1 MKKVNKV
8 KKVGDKITWNEGGLK
23 GIKEYTIKKV
33 VVREDRNRF
42 EYYVS
47 NTKSFLYP
55 IREDIISKR
64 GFKYTSIIGF

>member
-1 MKKVNKV
+1 MKQLNKV
-8 KKVGDKITWNEGGLK
+8 KKVGDKITWNAGGLK

-47 NTKSFLYP
+47 KTKSFLYP
-55 IREDIISKR
+55 IREEVKSKR